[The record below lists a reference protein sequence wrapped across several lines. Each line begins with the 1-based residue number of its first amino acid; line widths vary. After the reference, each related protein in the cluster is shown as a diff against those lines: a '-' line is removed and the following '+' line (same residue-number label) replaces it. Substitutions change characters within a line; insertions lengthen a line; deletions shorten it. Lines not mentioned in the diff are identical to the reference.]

1 MPINRTGK
9 EQHMKQSMYRILSNE
24 QIAQSIYRMR
34 LGGDVSPIAAPGQFV
49 NIRIDGLYLRRP
61 ISVCD
66 VREDEMTLVYKTV
79 GRGTAKMS
87 EMEAGDELDILC
99 GLGNGFNTSRSGKNP
114 LLIGGGVGTPPLY
127 LLCRRLIEEGKTPN
141 VVIGFNSSR
150 DVILES
156 DFRSL
161 GVNLTV
167 TTADGSA
174 GIRGFV
180 TDALPESYT
189 YFYACGPDPM
199 LKAVY
204 RSTVTDGELSFEERM
219 GCGFG
224 ACVGCTCKTK
234 YGAKRIC
241 KDGPV
246 LTKDEVIFDE

>member
-1 MPINRTGK
+1 
-9 EQHMKQSMYRILSNE
+9 MKQSMYRILSNE

-99 GLGNGFNTSRSGKNP
+99 GLGNGFDTSRSGKNP

-156 DFRSL
+156 DFRSF

-189 YFYACGPDPM
+189 YFYACGPEPM

-204 RSTVTDGELSFEERM
+204 RSTATAGL
-219 GCGFG
+219 
-224 ACVGCTCKTK
+224 K
-234 YGAKRIC
+234 
-241 KDGPV
+241 
-246 LTKDEVIFDE
+246 

>member
-1 MPINRTGK
+1 
-9 EQHMKQSMYRILSNE
+9 MKQSIFETADNRRIAENTYL
-24 QIAQSIYRMR
+24 MR
-34 LGGDVSPIAAPGQFV
+34 LYGDTSEITRPGQFV
-49 NIRIDGLYLRRP
+49 NIRLDGKYLRRP

-66 VREDEMTLVYKTV
+66 RESGVLTLIYKAV
-79 GRGTAKMS
+79 GSGTLMMS
-87 EMEAGDELDILC
+87 EMTPGKTLDLLT
-99 GLGNGFNTSRSGKNP
+99 GLGNGYDTGKSGENP
-114 LLIGGGVGTPPLY
+114 LLVGGGAGVPPLY

-180 TDALPESYT
+180 TGALPESYT
-189 YFYACGPDPM
+189 YFYACGPEPM

>member
-1 MPINRTGK
+1 M
-9 EQHMKQSMYRILSNE
+9 
-24 QIAQSIYRMR
+24 
-34 LGGDVSPIAAPGQFV
+34 
-49 NIRIDGLYLRRP
+49 
-61 ISVCD
+61 
-66 VREDEMTLVYKTV
+66 
-79 GRGTAKMS
+79 
-87 EMEAGDELDILC
+87 
-99 GLGNGFNTSRSGKNP
+99 
-114 LLIGGGVGTPPLY
+114 
-127 LLCRRLIEEGKTPN
+127 
-141 VVIGFNSSR
+141 IGFNSSR

-161 GVNLTV
+161 SVNLTV

-189 YFYACGPDPM
+189 YFYACGPEPM